1 MLNIRNLS
9 KSFGGVKAVNNCSF
23 AVQPNTITTLIG
35 PNGAG
40 KTTVFNLLS
49 GLLSRDGGEIMV
61 GTQVLGDRPA
71 FARAQGLFSRT
82 FQLNQ
87 VFLNM
92 TVEENCLLALDIHD
106 QDFWKNMLGQ
116 ERDEAFEKKQV
127 QEILEMLGISSQTQ
141 TLASL
146 CSYGQQK
153 LVGIARALLLPHS
166 ILLLDEPVAGVNPR
180 LREELKTILRSL
192 KEKGET
198 ILVIEHDMDFV
209 MSIADHVIV
218 MSEGRVLKEGSPKE
232 IQKDKEVLEIYL
244 GKS

>member
-1 MLNIRNLS
+1 MLQVRNIR
-9 KSFGGVKAVNNCSF
+9 KHFGGVAAVNDCSF
-23 AVQPNTITTLIG
+23 CVEPNTITALIG

-49 GLLSRDGGEIMV
+49 GLLPLDGGHIVV
-61 GTQVLGDRPA
+61 GTQALGNLSA

-106 QDFWKNMLGQ
+106 QDFWKN
-116 ERDEAFEKKQV
+116 V
-127 QEILEMLGISSQTQ
+127 LGIEKDEQQEKEKVRETLELLGIASQAQ
-141 TLASL
+141 TRAHL

-153 LVGIARALLLPHS
+153 LVGIARALLLPHTM
-166 ILLLDEPVAGVNPR
+166 LLLDEPVAGVNPK
-180 LREELKTILRSL
+180 LREELKTILRTL

-198 ILVIEHDMDFV
+198 ILVIEHDMEFV

-232 IQKDKEVLEIYL
+232 IQNDKQVLEIYL
-244 GKS
+244 GKQ

>member
-1 MLNIRNLS
+1 MLKVKNLT
-9 KSFGGVKAVNNCSF
+9 KHFGGVAAVSNCSF
-23 AVQPNTITTLIG
+23 RVEPNTITALIG

-49 GLLSRDGGEIMV
+49 GLLSQDSGEIIV
-61 GTQVLGDRPA
+61 GNEAIGNRPA

-92 TVEENCLLALDIHD
+92 TVEENCLLAFDLHD
-106 QDFWKNMLGQ
+106 QDFWKNMVGIEKDEQQ
-116 ERDEAFEKKQV
+116 EKQKV
-127 QEILEMLGISSQTQ
+127 QETLELLGIASQAH

-153 LVGIARALLLPHS
+153 LVGIARALLLPHTM
-166 ILLLDEPVAGVNPR
+166 LLLDEPVAGVNPK
-180 LREELKTILRSL
+180 LREDLKGILRELKT
-192 KEKGET
+192 KGET
-198 ILVIEHDMDFV
+198 ILVIEHDMEFV
-209 MSIADHVIV
+209 MNVADHVIV
-218 MSEGRVLKEGSPKE
+218 MSEGRVLKAGSPKE
-232 IQKDKEVLEIYL
+232 IQKDKGVLEIYL